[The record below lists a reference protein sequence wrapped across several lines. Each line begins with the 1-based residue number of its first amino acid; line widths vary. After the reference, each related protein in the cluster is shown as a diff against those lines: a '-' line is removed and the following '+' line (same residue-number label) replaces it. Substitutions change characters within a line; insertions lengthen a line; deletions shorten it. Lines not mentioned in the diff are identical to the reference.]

1 MPKNTVPQYDS
12 CQSFSIFHWNLNSI
26 CAHNFIKLSLIRTYI
41 AANQCDILCLSE
53 TFLDSGILSDD
64 VSLDIS
70 GYRLVRADYLA
81 NGERGGVCIYFPK
94 SFPLRL
100 LDIFFLHKCINFEMR
115 TGDKECNFVSL
126 YTSLNQSLEE
136 FESFAD
142 NLESLTWIQLQKTI
156 LFLFSLLVTLMQN

>member
-1 MPKNTVPQYDS
+1 MN
-12 CQSFSIFHWNLNSI
+12 
-26 CAHNFIKLSLIRTYI
+26 
-41 AANQCDILCLSE
+41 
-53 TFLDSGILSDD
+53 

-115 TGDKECNFVSL
+115 TGDKECNFISL

-156 LFLFSLLVTLMQN
+156 LFYSPSW